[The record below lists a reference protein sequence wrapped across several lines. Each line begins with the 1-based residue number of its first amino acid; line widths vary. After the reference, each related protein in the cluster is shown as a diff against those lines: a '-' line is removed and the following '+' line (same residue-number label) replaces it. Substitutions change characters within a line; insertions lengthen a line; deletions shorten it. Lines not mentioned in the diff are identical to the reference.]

1 MTFRAIN
8 DSVIVE
14 IPEVNK
20 KETKRESGLF
30 VIENDQTNNQTT
42 VTGVIVSVGEGKFDS
57 KTGSFVPPPVKVG
70 DKVVLSLSTG
80 IALDKTHKM
89 VRTDDIFAVVE

>member
-14 IPEVNK
+14 IPEVK
-20 KETKRESGLF
+20 KETQRESGLF
-30 VIENDQTNNQTT
+30 VIEDDKSNQTT
-42 VTGVIVSVGEGKFDS
+42 VTGTIVSVGEGKFDS

-70 DKVVLSLSTG
+70 DKVVLSLATG

>member
-14 IPEVNK
+14 IPEVQ

-30 VIENDQTNNQTT
+30 VIEDDKSNTTT
-42 VTGVIVSVGEGKFDS
+42 VTGTIVSVGEGKFDA
-57 KTGSFVPPPVKVG
+57 KTGAFVPPPVKVG
-70 DKVVLSLSTG
+70 DKVVLSLATG
-80 IALDKTHKM
+80 ISLDKTHRM

>member
-1 MTFRAIN
+1 MIFRAIN

-14 IPEVNK
+14 IPEV
-20 KETKRESGLF
+20 KREVKQESGLY
-30 VIENDQTNNQTT
+30 VIEDDKSNQST
-42 VTGVIVSVGEGKFDS
+42 VTGIVVSVGEGKFDHKS
-57 KTGSFVPPPVKVG
+57 GTFVPPPVKIG

-80 IALDKTHKM
+80 ISLDKTHKM

>member
-14 IPEVNK
+14 IPEVQ
-20 KETKRESGLF
+20 KETTHSSGL
-30 VIENDQTNNQTT
+30 VLIEDDKSNKTT

-70 DKVVLSLSTG
+70 DKVVLSLATG

-89 VRTDDIFAVVE
+89 VCTDDIFAVVE

>member
-1 MTFRAIN
+1 MSFRAIN

-14 IPEVNK
+14 IPEVV
-20 KETKRESGLF
+20 KETTRASGL
-30 VIENDQTNNQTT
+30 VLIENDKSNQTT
-42 VTGVIVSVGEGKFDS
+42 VIGTIVSVGEGKFDS
-57 KTGSFVPPPVKVG
+57 KTGEFVPPPVKVG

-80 IALDKTHKM
+80 ISLDKTHKM